1 MGKSEIIVT
10 CFFTEEG
17 ETACQIL
24 FRSFRF
30 FLQRELAR
38 DGRKLAFPATSHVS

>member
-1 MGKSEIIVT
+1 MDKPEPTVT
-10 CFFTEEG
+10 CVFPDKG

-30 FLQRELAR
+30 FLRRELAR
-38 DGRKLAFPATSHVS
+38 DGRKLAFPVTPHV